1 MKFVSAF
8 HIGGG
13 ESPGISL
20 RGLDSGSCIYI
31 YAHVSKNLDQQSATN
46 THNRYYNFG
55 EKGALIVPHQN

>member
-20 RGLDSGSCIYI
+20 RGLDNGL

-55 EKGALIVPHQN
+55 EKGALIVPDQN